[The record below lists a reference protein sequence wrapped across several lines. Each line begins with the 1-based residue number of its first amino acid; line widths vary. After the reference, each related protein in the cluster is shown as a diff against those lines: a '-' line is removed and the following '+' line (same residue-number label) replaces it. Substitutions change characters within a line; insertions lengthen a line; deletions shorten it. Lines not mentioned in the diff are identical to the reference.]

1 VLRGA
6 ACFPAEDDNDGWYSA
21 SALYAPYRAAAFRSQ
36 ARILDFPGRQDRL
49 RRELLEELGITINPE
64 TRLVVDHLRYF
75 IENGVQ
81 PTDLT
86 YLVLNERAQDGD
98 SLISSLA
105 GERCIYVPRQK
116 VFVRPNQ
123 LYWSPQQLGRYAFT
137 IPGNLE
143 AFKPLFTA
151 IGVKNAPEGRDYVD
165 ILLDIVGEYFEQS
178 RSVAGAID
186 RCTTP
191 A

>member
-1 VLRGA
+1 L
-6 ACFPAEDDNDGWYSA
+6 ED
-21 SALYAPYRAAAFRSQ
+21 
-36 ARILDFPGRQDRL
+36 LDV
-49 RRELLEELGITINPE
+49 TINPE
-64 TRLVVDHLRYF
+64 TRLVIDHLQYCVKT
-75 IENGVQ
+75 GAQ
-81 PTDLT
+81 PHVST
-86 YLVLNERAQDGD
+86 YQVLNERAQRSDP
-98 SLISSLA
+98 LISTLA
-105 GERCIYVPRQK
+105 GSRCIYVESQK
-116 VFVRPNQ
+116 TFVRPNQ

-178 RSVAGAID
+178 KPVAGAD
-186 RCTTP
+186 RSVYDACLMGIVGIRR